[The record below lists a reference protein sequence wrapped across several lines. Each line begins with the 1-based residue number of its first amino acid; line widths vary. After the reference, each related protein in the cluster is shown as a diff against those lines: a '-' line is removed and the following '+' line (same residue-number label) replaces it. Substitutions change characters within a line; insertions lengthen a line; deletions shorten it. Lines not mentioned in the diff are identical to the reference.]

1 MTIGSNICAT
11 GVLCPKGSKV
21 VVTSR
26 EMNECG
32 FALFRSIVVVESAFP
47 KVKLSKFLSS
57 PRSFTEFVEV
67 QSCISCWSTSRY
79 RLLYPWMICLQ
90 KINFAENIIK
100 IFGHLVAVD
109 QSTVVWQ
116 VKSWHSIWLRSRLL
130 RRSVLVFEPCMNSK
144 ELLAWSNTS
153 QVLWKLLQS

>member
-21 VVTSR
+21 LVTSR

-67 QSCISCWSTSRY
+67 QKKVVYPAGALQDTGYCI
-79 RLLYPWMICLQ
+79 
-90 KINFAENIIK
+90 
-100 IFGHLVAVD
+100 
-109 QSTVVWQ
+109 
-116 VKSWHSIWLRSRLL
+116 
-130 RRSVLVFEPCMNSK
+130 FE
-144 ELLAWSNTS
+144 
-153 QVLWKLLQS
+153 